1 MCQQQI
7 GMFPEFLPQLCVF
20 NGKSL
25 KYYSD
30 PKLGRSEA
38 EVKAFLEKVLAGGVD
53 PKSPGDEKQDSPAP
67 AKKGA
72 ATGSQKKTT
81 NDKLYDAVSIF

>member
-1 MCQQQI
+1 MRQQI

-30 PKLGRSEA
+30 QKLGRSEA

-53 PKSPGDEKQDSPAP
+53 PKAPGDEKQDSPP
-67 AKKGA
+67 AKKPA
-72 ATGSQKKTT
+72 ATGSQKKPT
-81 NDKLYDAVSIF
+81 NDKLYDAVSMLR